1 MLKQLLA
8 PQFVGLY
15 ILALCTAYVHF
26 RGRERLRIARQ
37 LGDHSTFLAPYNVLM
52 YAGSAVPNEPVISVD
67 RFPELARLQENWET
81 IRDEAVRLFDEGFIR
96 AAATNND
103 WGFYSFFKSGWKRFY
118 LKWYDDFLPSAR
130 ALCPKTVELLNSIPS
145 VHGAMFAMLP
155 PGAKLGAH
163 RDPFAGS
170 LRYHLGLV
178 TPNSDKCR
186 ILVDGVQCVWRDG
199 QAFMFDETFI
209 HSAENATDQTRI
221 ILFCDVERPDEIWA
235 FDRDQPLRQP
245 PHRQGLCHPECRW
258 RACRRAQQGVRL
270 ALRDP
275 SGRTPRQ
282 TVESQSLLRAQIYR
296 DPCCL
301 GPHYRIRSQV
311 MAMRL
316 R

>member
-221 ILFCDVERPDEIWA
+221 ILFCDVERPMKYGPLTAINRYVSHHIVKASATQNVDGERVGVLNRVFAWLYEIHLAGRRVKQWNRKVYYA
-235 FDRDQPLRQP
+235 LKYTVTLAVL
-245 PHRQGLCHPECRW
+245 GLII
-258 RACRRAQQGVRL
+258 AS
-270 ALRDP
+270 ALR
-275 SGRTPRQ
+275 
-282 TVESQSLLRAQIYR
+282 
-296 DPCCL
+296 
-301 GPHYRIRSQV
+301 
-311 MAMRL
+311 
-316 R
+316 